1 MASRDYDE
9 KIYKLFEEGKKLGA
23 PGITSLNV
31 PAATGM
37 HLMLSCKAV
46 DTVYTVLT
54 KSKV

>member
-23 PGITSLNV
+23 PGITYLNV

-46 DTVYTVLT
+46 DTVYTALI
-54 KSKV
+54 KS